1 MVEPYIGGALH
12 PAAWDWPPGAPLCC
26 AAYSPRCFIIQK
38 NSGSAASDR
47 MYLDKYIDTK
57 PATTTQSLNPNADI
71 FYSKNA
77 LAKSEDDDGGGG
89 GVCCD
94 ASEVAP
100 EGGTAMA
107 PPPPHGLGPPHFN
120 PDELPLADLRR
131 MLMQQLEYYF
141 SRENL
146 ANDTYLLSQMDSDQY
161 VPIGTVANFNQIK
174 KLTKDLSLIVDV
186 LRESP
191 NVQVDEAGEKVRP
204 NHKRCVL
211 ILREIPESTPV
222 KDIEALFKAS
232 DKCPQFMSCE
242 FAHNSSWYV
251 TFESDEDAQQAY
263 RYLREEVRSFQ
274 GKPIMA
280 RIKAKPISRASFLPP
295 YKNGLRHQ
303 PPHLMAGGEG
313 LGSAPAAA
321 AAPAAASGPAPG
333 GVSTQPLSTSQPT
346 AAATPVAPQ
355 QTTQASTFYQGPL
368 QVNYGPANAGSNSA
382 GPGTAQLYPPFYPP
396 AMLQTWTPATPT
408 CFDLGTVFS
417 MNGLAPQ
424 ATYKPLNGTGGTGRH
439 GFPVLWQG
447 GGGRS
452 SKSYLRTGGASY
464 DGDSRG
470 FYERHGGS
478 LLGPGYPSTYLA
490 GAPAFPLSRGG
501 GGGPPPAYIQEFM
514 PATGGGKRD
523 SGNSLYSLYS
533 RGSPKGDTGK
543 DSGGG
548 SGSSQKYQDS
558 RMRRRKKEENGSNK
572 TDGSNAD
579 TSKSRE
585 EAEAPKFDL
594 EEAAFP
600 PLPGF
605 LEEESL
611 GQGAVS
617 DDSSSA
623 LTTPAAA
630 TANSRLSDIVRGA
643 APSRTL
649 SNSAVS
655 SSLPAAAPIPTL
667 ATNAASSTKPPTRDC
682 KTQTAESALSP
693 AAAAGTANSVSTL
706 VTKDSATL
714 TNGSDFPATMLT
726 PPASPVSPNTA
737 MHEGASQEVEA
748 PARVQSP
755 APTEETIATAAALVV
770 NSSPAAS
777 ATTPPTPTVS
787 APAVTATPQPVSNAV
802 PQKAAAAAEEGG
814 RKLTYSEVA
823 AMAKSRAATQA
834 TPEQPKEGTKSG
846 LRNSGHGQRPE
857 QAAVGQPQR
866 GPGRR
871 MEPRAHSRDRRSS
884 AAGSHRHRSPPS
896 EDAH

>member
-1 MVEPYIGGALH
+1 M
-12 PAAWDWPPGAPLCC
+12 
-26 AAYSPRCFIIQK
+26 
-38 NSGSAASDR
+38 
-47 MYLDKYIDTK
+47 
-57 PATTTQSLNPNADI
+57 
-71 FYSKNA
+71 
-77 LAKSEDDDGGGG
+77 
-89 GVCCD
+89 CD
-94 ASEVAP
+94 AVEVAP

-107 PPPPHGLGPPHFN
+107 PPAPHHGLGPPHFA
-120 PDELPLADLRR
+120 PDELPLPELRR

-222 KDIEALFKAS
+222 KDIEALFKAGE
-232 DKCPQFMSCE
+232 KCPQFMSCE

-303 PPHLMAGGEG
+303 PPPHLLAGGGGEVLARG
-313 LGSAPAAA
+313 GAPPVAAA
-321 AAPAAASGPAPG
+321 AAAVGAPPPPPG
-333 GVSTQPLSTSQPT
+333 GVSAQPLSTSQPT
-346 AAATPVAPQ
+346 ATTPVAATQ
-355 QTTQASTFYQGPL
+355 QATPASTFYQGPL
-368 QVNYGPANAGSNSA
+368 QVNYGPAASA
-382 GPGTAQLYPPFYPP
+382 ASSTAGTAQVYPPFYPP

-439 GFPVLWQG
+439 GFPVLWSGG

-452 SKSYLRTGGASY
+452 SKSSYLRAGGSGSY
-464 DGDSRG
+464 DGGDSRG

-490 GAPAFPLSRGG
+490 GPPAYPLRGSG
-501 GGGPPPAYIQEFM
+501 GGGPPQAYLQEFL
-514 PATGGGKRD
+514 PATGGSSSKRD
-523 SGNSLYSLYS
+523 AGSSLYSLYS
-533 RGSPKGDTGK
+533 RGSPKGDAGK
-543 DSGGG
+543 DS
-548 SGSSQKYQDS
+548 SGPSQKYQDS
-558 RMRRRKKEENGSNK
+558 RMRRRKKEENGSK
-572 TDGSNAD
+572 ADVGSTDS
-579 TSKSRE
+579 SKSRE
-585 EAEAPKFDL
+585 GAEAPKFDL

-611 GQGAVS
+611 SQGATA
-617 DDSSSA
+617 DEGSSA
-623 LTTPAAA
+623 PTTATSAT

-643 APSRTL
+643 APGRAASS
-649 SNSAVS
+649 SNSVGS
-655 SSLPAAAPIPTL
+655 SPAPS
-667 ATNAASSTKPPTRDC
+667 TNAVATSAPSSSTKPPTRDC

-693 AAAAGTANSVSTL
+693 PAASAVGAAASPATTL

-714 TNGSDFPATMLT
+714 TNGNDFPATMLT
-726 PPASPVSPNTA
+726 PPASPVSPSTA
-737 MHEGASQEVEA
+737 PPPREGASQEVEA
-748 PARVQSP
+748 APARAQSP
-755 APTEETIATAAALVV
+755 TPTTPATEDAAPVNSTTASTTTATASGPATAAA
-770 NSSPAAS
+770 
-777 ATTPPTPTVS
+777 
-787 APAVTATPQPVSNAV
+787 PQSTSNAV
-802 PQKAAAAAEEGG
+802 SAAPPKAEEGG

-823 AMAKSRAATQA
+823 AMARSRAAVQA
-834 TPEQPKEGTKSG
+834 APEQPKEVVKPAA
-846 LRNSGHGQRPE
+846 RNAGHSQRGSE
-857 QAAVGQPQR
+857 QVPVGGGQPQR
-866 GPGRR
+866 VRR
-871 MEPRAHSRDRRSS
+871 AEPRQHSRERR
-884 AAGSHRHRSPPS
+884 AAAAAHRHRSPPS